1 MPERV
6 AIFNYVIVPANPAR
20 PSLGVNLGNGR
31 GLAHA
36 TQLWHKVYHAV
47 MWELDVEVSLEVGNV
62 VVGRRLL
69 LRVQRI
75 GVAEDGASKLRCV
88 CCPLRVK

>member
-1 MPERV
+1 
-6 AIFNYVIVPANPAR
+6 
-20 PSLGVNLGNGR
+20 
-31 GLAHA
+31 
-36 TQLWHKVYHAV
+36 

-69 LRVQRI
+69 LCVQRI
-75 GVAEDGASKLRCV
+75 GVAEDGACKLQCV